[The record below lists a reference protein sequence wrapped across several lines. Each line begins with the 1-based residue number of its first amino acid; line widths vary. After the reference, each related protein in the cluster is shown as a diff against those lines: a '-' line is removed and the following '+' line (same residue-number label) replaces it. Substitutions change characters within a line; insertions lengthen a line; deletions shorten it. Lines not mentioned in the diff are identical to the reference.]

1 MAEKQPRKMWN
12 EESMVAAM
20 EAVET
25 NKMSVTAAAA
35 TFNVPRKTLDDR
47 VKGRVK
53 HGTKPGPTTALTL
66 EEENA
71 LVSYLVYMAN
81 RGFPLTRTMVKAF
94 AWAIAKRS
102 GNDGRFNQEYG
113 PGEHWWANFRKR
125 HPKLTLRKTDK
136 LERSRAEALNP
147 EVVEEYFK
155 LLETTLDENGLKNC
169 PRQIYNCDE
178 TFLPLDYSREKAVTL
193 RGTKNVYCQAQGTTD
208 HITLLCCASA
218 AGLPLPPMIIYPK
231 AFPGGQY
238 RFEGPDDAVYA
249 KSESGWVDSELFLTW
264 LNKIFLKF
272 SVAQRPVILFIDGH
286 KSHVTLEVVDLCR
299 KHNII
304 LFCLPPHTTHALQP
318 LDVAVFK
325 SLKDHF
331 SKSVHA
337 VAFTK
342 KDFIVSKREFSRVL
356 RSPFECAFSIPNIK
370 SGFRKS
376 GIYPFNPDA
385 VEKAKM
391 IPSTLHSSSLN
402 ESSSDSSTP
411 YPSSQSSCPPS
422 QSSVA
427 STSTEVAST
436 SGISSVTSASTP
448 SPTVSPWCSQSSLSS
463 CVLTSTPI
471 DPLASCSLPVT
482 PSSPRMSSPI
492 VIPLHLLD
500 WCHLT

>member
-1 MAEKQPRKMWN
+1 M
-12 EESMVAAM
+12 
-20 EAVET
+20 
-25 NKMSVTAAAA
+25 
-35 TFNVPRKTLDDR
+35 
-47 VKGRVK
+47 
-53 HGTKPGPTTALTL
+53 
-66 EEENA
+66 
-71 LVSYLVYMAN
+71 
-81 RGFPLTRTMVKAF
+81 
-94 AWAIAKRS
+94 
-102 GNDGRFNQEYG
+102 
-113 PGEHWWANFRKR
+113 
-125 HPKLTLRKTDK
+125 
-136 LERSRAEALNP
+136 
-147 EVVEEYFK
+147 
-155 LLETTLDENGLKNC
+155 
-169 PRQIYNCDE
+169 
-178 TFLPLDYSREKAVTL
+178 
-193 RGTKNVYCQAQGTTD
+193 
-208 HITLLCCASA
+208 
-218 AGLPLPPMIIYPK
+218 
-231 AFPGGQY
+231 
-238 RFEGPDDAVYA
+238 
-249 KSESGWVDSELFLTW
+249 
-264 LNKIFLKF
+264 
-272 SVAQRPVILFIDGH
+272 
-286 KSHVTLEVVDLCR
+286 TLEVVDLCC

-331 SKSVHA
+331 SKSVRA

-463 CVLTSTPI
+463 GVLTSTPI
-471 DPLASCSLPVT
+471 DLLASCSLPVT
-482 PSSPRMSSPI
+482 PSSSGMSSPI
-492 VIPLHLLD
+492 VNPLASAGLVQPDLAD
-500 WCHLT
+500 ILSAPSEDAAVAKKRTKRITGARALTANEYVKMLREDDRKKKEAAELKQK